1 MPRQLKYPPGEWARI
16 TRERREARELAVI
29 KLVSIGYTDKEI
41 AEELHYSVET
51 VKEMLRDMYERLEVR
66 NRAHMVTVAF
76 RRGWLT

>member
-1 MPRQLKYPPGEWARI
+1 MPRQLKYPPGEWARM

-29 KLVSIGYTDKEI
+29 ELVSSGYTDKEI
-41 AEELHYSVET
+41 AAELHYAEET
-51 VKEMLRDMYERLEVR
+51 VKEMLRDLYRRLGVR